1 MWITCCNLHNI
12 EFYQNVIKIVT
23 APTVVITIIENEESN
38 EGITDNCTT
47 DTGDIWYIWY
57 SYMYCGNIFII
68 EWIYIY
74 LVRNYYSR

>member
-1 MWITCCNLHNI
+1 M

-23 APTVVITIIENEESN
+23 APTVVITIIENEEPN
-38 EGITDNCTT
+38 EVIIIVQRILKIYVTF
-47 DTGDIWYIWY
+47 DIHI
-57 SYMYCGNIFII
+57 YCGNIFII